1 MLWILSQNKQSLM
14 NVKDV
19 SVKGKYIQGFVENSF
34 LDQWNKTLGKYE
46 SNERATEILKEI
58 FLNIEESNSVSV
70 SFTMPQK

>member
-34 LDQWNKTLGKYE
+34 LDQWNKTIGKYE
-46 SNERATEILKEI
+46 SNERAIEILSELFAK
-58 FLNIEESNSVSV
+58 IEESPDAAVT
-70 SFTMPQK
+70 FTMPQK

>member
-34 LDQWNKTLGKYE
+34 LDQWNKTIGKYE
-46 SNERATEILKEI
+46 SNERAIEILSELFAK
-58 FLNIEESNSVSV
+58 IEESPGSAVT
-70 SFTMPQK
+70 FTMPQK